1 MSALWQSCYINIV
14 QDLIAFSSI
23 LASFASNSKRSCNI
37 IKKFSSLLRL
47 CMSHFF
53 EKEKIM
59 NILQDPFKDE
69 VTRSMLGRTRRDLVL
84 CWYINW
90 YIMLR
95 NDMIVIF
102 FDCLI
107 YSKTEINDAIHSYS
121 VKWSWR
127 VQTKELQVVGH
138 KLMSKKPLVCTF
150 WRFRQIFG
158 SCHIL
163 YTKPGDD
170 TEAVGYNFWEIV
182 QQFEFRVNFVI
193 FMSLWTIIMGG
204 QKPFTNINIVLLFYI
219 TNGTFNNQKIEFQKV
234 VPKRQSF
241 LNEFR

>member
-1 MSALWQSCYINIV
+1 MV
-14 QDLIAFSSI
+14 
-23 LASFASNSKRSCNI
+23 
-37 IKKFSSLLRL
+37 
-47 CMSHFF
+47 
-53 EKEKIM
+53 
-59 NILQDPFKDE
+59 
-69 VTRSMLGRTRRDLVL
+69 
-84 CWYINW
+84 
-90 YIMLR
+90 R
-95 NDMIVIF
+95 NDRFVIF

-170 TEAVGYNFWEIV
+170 TETVGYNF
-182 QQFEFRVNFVI
+182 
-193 FMSLWTIIMGG
+193 
-204 QKPFTNINIVLLFYI
+204 
-219 TNGTFNNQKIEFQKV
+219 
-234 VPKRQSF
+234 
-241 LNEFR
+241 